1 MRLGLL
7 LALSLTGCAHKQSI
21 PITPGVHK
29 YAGCR
34 EMGID
39 VKRDV
44 MLIEC
49 PLEKK

>member
-34 EMGID
+34 EVSVD
-39 VKRDV
+39 VQNHTV
-44 MLIEC
+44 TVIC
-49 PLEKK
+49 PLEK